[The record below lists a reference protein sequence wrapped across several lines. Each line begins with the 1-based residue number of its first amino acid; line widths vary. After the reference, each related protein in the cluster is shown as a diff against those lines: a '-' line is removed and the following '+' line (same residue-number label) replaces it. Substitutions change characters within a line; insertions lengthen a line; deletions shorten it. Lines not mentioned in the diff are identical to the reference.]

1 MESSE
6 MLIDFMDLVDFT
18 LSDRFVEKWRH
29 RYSSSLITLFQL
41 KLIESLKKKK
51 PIKKK
56 TLTTLLVKRH
66 KYNVEEVTSFF
77 DAIELDLYNPVII

>member
-1 MESSE
+1 
-6 MLIDFMDLVDFT
+6 MLIDFMDLIDFT
-18 LSDRFVEKWRH
+18 LSDKFVEKWRH
-29 RYSSSLITLFQL
+29 RYSSSLINLFQL

-66 KYNVEEVTSFF
+66 KYNLDEVESFF
-77 DAIELDLYNPVII
+77 EAIELDLYRPVIL